1 MIHEDQVFVAN
12 VVVMN
17 STWETMVMSVISQLA
32 CVMWNFSSIVK
43 IHKYRGF
50 HERRHFIPMAM
61 EVHNALRHDMD
72 HFIKECAFIFHNRQ
86 IIFAREVGWE
96 NVL

>member
-1 MIHEDQVFVAN
+1 MYALVWYDGHDVWKEWWYAFTSEVSLQANLYMIHEDQVFVAN

-43 IHKYRGF
+43 IHK
-50 HERRHFIPMAM
+50 
-61 EVHNALRHDMD
+61 
-72 HFIKECAFIFHNRQ
+72 
-86 IIFAREVGWE
+86 
-96 NVL
+96 